1 MPSPILVKRSYKE
14 IMKSYADKE
23 GPDEID
29 LNTTMTEA
37 QKKKEKKAKRKAKK
51 DLKSLPP
58 EERKVEEEK
67 LKFKEAYDCLM
78 FS

>member
-37 QKKKEKKAKRKAKK
+37 
-51 DLKSLPP
+51 
-58 EERKVEEEK
+58 
-67 LKFKEAYDCLM
+67 
-78 FS
+78 

>member
-1 MPSPILVKRSYKE
+1 VKLNLLTLNSLDKPDNYFEILNQETSMPSPILVKRSYKE

-37 QKKKEKKAKRKAKK
+37 
-51 DLKSLPP
+51 
-58 EERKVEEEK
+58 
-67 LKFKEAYDCLM
+67 
-78 FS
+78 

>member
-1 MPSPILVKRSYKE
+1 VKLDLLTVNSLDKPDNYFEILNQETSMPSPILVKRSYKE

-37 QKKKEKKAKRKAKK
+37 
-51 DLKSLPP
+51 
-58 EERKVEEEK
+58 
-67 LKFKEAYDCLM
+67 
-78 FS
+78 